1 MKNLM
6 KTEMKTTMKTSKL
19 FYLTL
24 SAAMLL
30 GTSVL
35 VSYSTPVFAQEE
47 HADEAGEEHGEE
59 GGSIVEM
66 SAQDR
71 AKNGV
76 TTGYV
81 KRQQMGNEI
90 SASGEIILNQYSTS
104 QVTPRISAQVMKR
117 FAKLGDH
124 VKRGKPLVI
133 LTSVEMA
140 EAQGAAIVAARE
152 WARVKKLGKEVI
164 SERRYVEA
172 QIAAQLAKA
181 KIAAFG
187 MTPSAIKSML
197 ASGDATKA
205 TGTFTLYALQSG
217 TVMKD
222 DFVIGEIVDA
232 GRELF
237 EISDENKAWVNV
249 RVPSDSAQNVKVG
262 APVSINVGNGDLAND
277 WKSGK
282 VLQLNH
288 QIDEKTR
295 TFTVRVEMDNAQD
308 HAHAGQFVTVY
319 LQAGTTEAVLVVPF
333 EAVTSLEGKDIVFEV
348 EGDELHPTP
357 VELGVRRGSWVEIKN
372 GIGENTEIATS
383 QIFLLKSLILKS
395 KMGSGHGH

>member
-1 MKNLM
+1 MKNVS

-24 SAAMLL
+24 SAALLL
-30 GTSVL
+30 GTSTL
-35 VSYSTPVFAQEE
+35 MSYAPPVFAQEDHSE
-47 HADEAGEEHGEE
+47 EAGEEHGEE
-59 GGSIVEM
+59 GGIVEM
-66 SAQDR
+66 SAQER
-71 AKNGV
+71 EKNGV
-76 TTGYV
+76 TTGNAIR
-81 KRQQMGNEI
+81 RQLGNEV
-90 SASGEIILNQYSTS
+90 SASGEIILNQYMTS

-117 FAKLGDH
+117 YAKLGDH
-124 VKRGKPLVI
+124 VKRGKALVT

-140 EAQGAAIVAARE
+140 EAQGAAIVTARE
-152 WARVKKLGKEVI
+152 WSRVKKLGTEVI

-181 KIAAFG
+181 KITAFG
-187 MTPSAIKSML
+187 MTPNAIKSLL

-222 DFVIGEIVDA
+222 DFVIGEIVNA

-237 EISDENKAWVNV
+237 EISDESKAWVNV
-249 RVPSDSAQNVKVG
+249 RVPSDNSQNIEIG
-262 APVSINVGNGDLAND
+262 APVSIKLGNGNLASD
-277 WKSGK
+277 WKNGK

-295 TFTVRVEMDNAQD
+295 TFSVRVEMDNAQD
-308 HAHAGQFVTVY
+308 HVHAGQFVTAY
-319 LQAGTTEAVLVVPF
+319 LQTGTTETVLVIPF
-333 EAVTSLEGKDIVFEV
+333 EAVTSLEGKDIVFKV

-357 VELGVRRGSWVEIKN
+357 VQLGTKRGNWVEIKS